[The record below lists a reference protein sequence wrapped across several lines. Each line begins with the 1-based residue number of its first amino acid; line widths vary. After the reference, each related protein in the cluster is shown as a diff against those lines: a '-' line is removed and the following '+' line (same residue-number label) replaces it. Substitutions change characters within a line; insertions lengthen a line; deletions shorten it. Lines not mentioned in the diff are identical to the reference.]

1 MSSWRLLHKEELEY
15 QYSPSRWSPRMD
27 KDAVIEAH
35 VREITE
41 EFPFFVFVHGGYWQ
55 FLSKE
60 ESGFMAAPLVRNG
73 IAVAA
78 LDYDI
83 APKGHMDL
91 MISQVRRSIVFIVQ
105 QYPHISGLYLCGHSA
120 GAHLVAMALSTD
132 WTDYE
137 ATPNIKGEICTG
149 SKNCSIASPLIDF
162 QLNLQAGITEQGKTP
177 QKLQGAFLVSG
188 IYDLL
193 PITHTY
199 VNAVLHMSEEFAVRN
214 SPMQHVMEVKSR
226 AENCS
231 IMVVVAEYDT
241 PEFRRQSQ
249 EYVQSLQALGLN
261 VCLKDMA
268 GVDHFDVIEKLSQED
283 YILTQ
288 MILTMILSISSKA
301 SSCSQVNSDVLDPVL
316 YVPEISL
323 PAACP
328 AGQDEICTYH

>member
-41 EFPFFVFVHGGYWQ
+41 GTKKSRSVTETLLNVPYGALEGEKIDIYLPSHPSGEFPFFVFVHGGYWQ

-105 QYPHISGLYLCGHSA
+105 QYPHIR
-120 GAHLVAMALSTD
+120 
-132 WTDYE
+132 
-137 ATPNIKGEICTG
+137 
-149 SKNCSIASPLIDF
+149 
-162 QLNLQAGITEQGKTP
+162 
-177 QKLQGAFLVSG
+177 
-188 IYDLL
+188 
-193 PITHTY
+193 
-199 VNAVLHMSEEFAVRN
+199 EFAVRN

>member
-41 EFPFFVFVHGGYWQ
+41 GTKKSRSVTETLLNVPYGALEGEKIDIYLPSHPSGEFPFFVFVHGGYWQ

-137 ATPNIKGEICTG
+137 ATPNIK
-149 SKNCSIASPLIDF
+149 
-162 QLNLQAGITEQGKTP
+162 
-177 QKLQGAFLVSG
+177 GAFLVSG